1 MQSDLYILCSG
12 SDSVCHPK
20 ERAMN
25 KDPSQ
30 GSYQSAWETKFS
42 TREGNSVGAGRRGES
57 AKAFG
62 ELGPKVH
69 HCTGAMCT
77 THKSDNKEEMER
89 MSVCQG
95 SCDAQWAFSCHPAMR
110 TLTEL
115 EKMGRSGEGRDRVSR
130 LQRSVQA

>member
-1 MQSDLYILCSG
+1 M
-12 SDSVCHPK
+12 CHPK

-30 GSYQSAWETKFS
+30 GSYQSAWEMKFS
-42 TREGNSVGAGRRGES
+42 TREGNNVGAGRRGES
-57 AKAFG
+57 AKASG

-69 HCTGAMCT
+69 HCTGAMCK

-95 SCDAQWAFSCHPAMR
+95 SCNAQWAFSCHPAM
-110 TLTEL
+110 
-115 EKMGRSGEGRDRVSR
+115 
-130 LQRSVQA
+130 